1 MAHTHA
7 RMRARLD
14 CAFETLQLVQDDDLC
29 DEVLIPH
36 YMFVLVWVTL
46 TQTDSC
52 HMRVLFLFFY
62 YSIALWAL
70 YDAIDRT
77 FPVYSCDGI

>member
-52 HMRVLFLFFY
+52 HMRVLFFIIPLPCGHCMNF
-62 YSIALWAL
+62 SRLL
-70 YDAIDRT
+70 M
-77 FPVYSCDGI
+77 